1 MKYRNVMILIFCR
14 RKGKKGEGR
23 FPGGTH
29 PCNRLCQSSVSHCL
43 ENRQKKDCFSSEFN
57 LFFNVWD
64 DYVKLV
70 CSYTVYHLLFSVF
83 ISLVLRTNHRL
94 GTCLWNHWF
103 TYSGFTDLYHTAQ
116 KVCYFFVSQILNN
129 SVGITDLGHTC
140 DIF

>member
-1 MKYRNVMILIFCR
+1 MFSFFLAFWIKHFSGY
-14 RKGKKGEGR
+14 
-23 FPGGTH
+23 PGGTH

-70 CSYTVYHLLFSVF
+70 CSYTVYRLLFSVF